1 MKVLQHF
8 DRTNTANH
16 ILYRL
21 KAGEWDNLIGKLHV
35 DFRKCYITD
44 KALGELSKERGIT
57 KSDFLLKYVVPDEPV
72 IKSGDFGEML
82 CYHVLIENFENK
94 GLLLFAPKKWRWKD
108 NRNVA
113 APGADAIFFHVSNPK
128 KPTKKD
134 MLVTI
139 ESKMKAVKSK
149 KHRIQDAV
157 EGATKDKKTRMAKTL
172 SWLEEKYARHGAEEK
187 RKLIERFKDP
197 ASFGDFQKQFK
208 AIALMD
214 SDFEA
219 DETGKPIANTENVT
233 VIVFSIDELQRAY
246 ETTRMN
252 IINSV

>member
-1 MKVLQHF
+1 MNVLEHF
-8 DRTNTANH
+8 DRINTANH

-21 KAGEWDNLIGKLHV
+21 KEGEWGNLIGKLHV

-44 KALGELSKERGIT
+44 KALDELSKERGIT
-57 KSDFLLKYVVPDEPV
+57 KSDFLLKYIIPDEPV

-82 CYHVLIENFENK
+82 CYHVLIENFEDK

-134 MLVTI
+134 ILVTV

-149 KHRIQDAV
+149 KHRIQDAI

-219 DETGKPIANTENVT
+219 DETGKPITNTENVT
-233 VIVFSIDELQRAY
+233 VIVFSIDELQKAY
-246 ETTRMN
+246 ENTRVN